1 MRKVKIT
8 IIIEHTHATK
18 LLSHAEYQTF
28 QQLAKGQDF
37 DIKPK
42 GKEGVEVTAPIKLWE
57 SLGYE

>member
-1 MRKVKIT
+1 MRIT
-8 IIIEHTHATK
+8 IIIESLYSTK

-57 SLGYE
+57 ELGY